1 MSTDDEPAPVV
12 VPSRQ
17 DRLGRR
23 WVARAGARAEVR
35 RVGSAR
41 NPDLGAGLVDVS
53 EDGACVRLTAPME
66 SGEEVLVGL
75 RPKGGRRGLRLRAE
89 IRWCR
94 PVGGG
99 LYLAGLRLSRQLAEA
114 EIAHLVR

>member
-1 MSTDDEPAPVV
+1 MAPDGEPAPII

-35 RVGSAR
+35 RASPGR
-41 NPDLGAGLVDVS
+41 EPDLGVGLVDVS
-53 EDGACVRLTAPME
+53 ADGVCVRLTAPME
-66 SGEEVLVGL
+66 TGEGVLIGL
-75 RPKGGRRGLRLRAE
+75 RPKGGRRLLRLRAE

-99 LYLAGLRLSRQLAEA
+99 LYLAGLRLARPLTAAEV
-114 EIAHLVR
+114 AHLVR

>member
-1 MSTDDEPAPVV
+1 MSADGEETPVV
-12 VPSRQ
+12 VRSRQ

-35 RVGSAR
+35 RVGSAK
-41 NPDLGAGLVDVS
+41 NPDLGAGLLDVS
-53 EDGACVRLTAPME
+53 EEGACVRLTAPLE
-66 SGEEVLVGL
+66 TGEAVLIGL
-75 RPKGGRRGLRLRAE
+75 RPKGGRRALRLHAE
-89 IRWCR
+89 VRWCR

-99 LYLAGLRLSRQLAEA
+99 LYLSGLRLSRSLEPA